1 MAETRHYCL
10 LQTPICESH
19 NALYILLELMIS
31 QIMSTEKPR
40 DASYA
45 KVVKEAIDLFRT
57 NERAYLLTYKSP
69 KSEYADRPGWYYAAH
84 MSYYAEVLFVLKGV
98 KPCVLFASGDQSHT
112 QTIIDTCLKPLIEQ
126 FDLLSYGFR
135 LQQITHPLPTT
146 AHAGFQNGWVLADT
160 HSDKWDTVQQ
170 VLLRPYPNP
179 PVPEALIGDAL
190 GYPSRKGPCA
200 VSYIDETERQYLRKH
215 VNNDVCC
222 VDSLEFFCVTGGSA
236 EYMAI
241 LRHFIRYKE
250 AMQEVGRTATLDTA
264 RHPALAQWLTLMRMH
279 LGIA

>member
-1 MAETRHYCL
+1 MWPQFNGLRRDITACYKH
-10 LQTPICESH
+10 PS
-19 NALYILLELMIS
+19 
-31 QIMSTEKPR
+31 IMSTEKPR

-45 KVVKEAIDLFRT
+45 KVVKEALDLFRT

-98 KPCVLFASGDQSHT
+98 KPY
-112 QTIIDTCLKPLIEQ
+112 IIDTCLKPIIEQ

-190 GYPSRKGPCA
+190 GYPSRKGP
-200 VSYIDETERQYLRKH
+200 
-215 VNNDVCC
+215 
-222 VDSLEFFCVTGGSA
+222 
-236 EYMAI
+236 
-241 LRHFIRYKE
+241 YKE
-250 AMQEVGRTATLDTA
+250 AMQEVGRTAILDTA